1 MKRSFSFNEKP
12 VLFILRILPT
22 LLPGIE
28 KVIAVSVQEKE
39 ILSATM
45 LKNDN
50 GEYQQEPIKI
60 SDSISILKRFRS
72 DNSPYTWLRTEDLPF
87 EVKHKEKIQLNI
99 FNEFNNSILLIRINN
114 EIDNQNDL
122 FFFYFNQDLSNFGT
136 VSSDKIL
143 STDNKTI
150 IAHLLRNSILAHLG
164 THREDKELFTTLSE
178 NTTKILGETVESRKE
193 VAALNEKLKDG
204 IIHLCY
210 SYLSEISA
218 KNSRTYQLSDSSV
231 KKIRDYDGDFE
242 NLRNILEKAANYADA
257 MTLVKSPEP
266 VVLSGHHIFF
276 DVEQIQAEPES
287 IPEYIGEVPVKYE
300 KTYNLLNRLEYA
312 ANQVKTQNKVLTSMN
327 IGKACKKPM
336 SPPAITDALK
346 KHRTKIVYLFNAFPG
361 LWQVIRNEFRPVQN
375 IMNAKPGV
383 ERLSA

>member
-28 KVIAVSVQEKE
+28 KIIAVSLQEKE
-39 ILSATM
+39 NLSATM

-50 GEYQQEPIKI
+50 GEYQQESIKI

-87 EVKHKEKIQLNI
+87 EIKHKEKIQLNI
-99 FNEFNNSILLIRINN
+99 FNEFNNSILLIRINS
-114 EIDNQNDL
+114 EIDNLNDL

-150 IAHLLRNSILAHLG
+150 IAHLVRNSILAHLG
-164 THREDKELFTTLSE
+164 TLKEDKELFTTLSE
-178 NTTKILGETVESRKE
+178 NTKKILGEAVESRKE

-210 SYLSEISA
+210 SYLNEISS
-218 KNSRTYQLSDSSV
+218 KNSRTYVLSESSV
-231 KKIRDYDGDFE
+231 KKIRDFDGDFE
-242 NLRNILEKAANYADA
+242 NLRKILEKAANYADA

-266 VVLSGHHIFF
+266 VVISGHHVFL
-276 DVEQIQAEPES
+276 DVEQIQAEPET

-327 IGKACKKPM
+327 IGKECKKPM

-346 KHRTKIVYLFNAFPG
+346 KHKAKIVYLFNAFPG